1 MVDLARI
8 EGLPQLSPQ
17 GFLGGGFNF
26 DTMNQLIMTPE
37 QARQMSMT
45 RDVKPPAVQNAI
57 NQAMQTGQSVSYSQ
71 PINTVAALPATPT
84 PATPAPVVQTPL
96 PITQP
101 SVNVQNTGDMK
112 MAKPETSS
120 LGGDGVTETITR
132 TAPAPFAEPFL
143 QYGMSEALRQYQQGP
158 YQYYPGETVVGFA
171 PQTEQALRMQEQMA
185 LAGTPVGTAAQQY
198 ATDVLG
204 GTFLGGNPML
214 SEAINRALDPVQART
229 TSDLALRGRLGSGAA
244 ANVMTRAL
252 GDVAADIAFRDYG
265 AERAR
270 QQQVLGMAPA
280 LQQASYFDI
289 GQLAGVGAAR
299 ENLAQQQLAS
309 DIARFQFEQQAPAQ
323 ALGQYQALVSGFPM
337 GGTSSAIQPYFEPSK
352 GQTFLGGAALGA
364 SLLPESASTPDRLIA
379 GLLGGT
385 IGSF

>member
-1 MVDLARI
+1 MVDLARMS
-8 EGLPQLSPQ
+8 ELSQFSPMG
-17 GFLGGGFNF
+17 GFFGGGFNF

-57 NQAMQTGQSVSYSQ
+57 NQAIQTGQSVSYSQ
-71 PINTVAALPATPT
+71 PTNTVAALPATPT
-84 PATPAPVVQTPL
+84 PVAPAPVVQTPL

-112 MAKPETSS
+112 MAKP
-120 LGGDGVTETITR
+120 DGVTETITR

-158 YQYYPGETVVGFA
+158 QQYYPGETVVGFA
-171 PQTEQALRMQEQMA
+171 PQTEQALRMREQQA

-204 GTFLGGNPML
+204 GTFLGGSPGL

-229 TSDLALRGRLGSGAA
+229 TSALAQRGRLGSGAA
-244 ANVMTRAL
+244 ADVMTRAL
-252 GDVAADIAFRDYG
+252 GDVAADIAYRDYG

-270 QQQVLGMAPA
+270 QQQVLSFAPQ
-280 LQQASYFDI
+280 LQQASYYDI
-289 GQLAGVGAAR
+289 GQLGAVGGAR
-299 ENLAQQQLAS
+299 EQLAQQQLAS
-309 DIARFQFEQQAPAQ
+309 DIARFQFEQQAPMQ
-323 ALGQYQALVSGFPM
+323 ALGQYQAAVSGFPM
-337 GGTSSAIQPYFEPSK
+337 GQTSSAIQPYFEPST

-364 SLLPESASTPDRLIA
+364 SLLPESAGTTERLIA
-379 GLLGGT
+379 GLLGGG
-385 IGSF
+385 IGTYL

>member
-1 MVDLARI
+1 MVDLARMS
-8 EGLPQLSPQ
+8 ELSQFSPMG
-17 GFLGGGFNF
+17 GFFGGGFNF

-57 NQAMQTGQSVSYSQ
+57 NQAIQTGQSVSYSQ
-71 PINTVAALPATPT
+71 PTNTVAALPATPT
-84 PATPAPVVQTPL
+84 PVAPAPVVQTPL

-112 MAKPETSS
+112 MAKP
-120 LGGDGVTETITR
+120 DGVTETITR

-158 YQYYPGETVVGFA
+158 QQYYPGETVVGFA
-171 PQTEQALRMQEQMA
+171 PQTEQALRMREQQA

-204 GTFLGGNPML
+204 GTFLGGSPGL

-229 TSDLALRGRLGSGAA
+229 TSALAQRGRLGSGAA
-244 ANVMTRAL
+244 ADVMTRAL
-252 GDVAADIAFRDYG
+252 GDVAADIAYRDYG

-270 QQQVLGMAPA
+270 QQDALRLAPA
-280 LQQASYFDI
+280 LQQASYYDI
-289 GQLAGVGAAR
+289 GQLGAVGGAR
-299 ENLAQQQLAS
+299 EQLAQQQLAS
-309 DIARFQFEQQAPAQ
+309 DIARFQFEQQAPMQ
-323 ALGQYQALVSGFPM
+323 SLGQYQAAVSGFPM
-337 GGTSSAIQPYFEPSK
+337 GQTSSSIQPYFEPST

-364 SLLPESASTPDRLIA
+364 SILPDDR
-379 GLLGGT
+379 LLGGALGGLLT
-385 IGSF
+385 TFL

>member
-1 MVDLARI
+1 MVDLARMS
-8 EGLPQLSPQ
+8 ELSQFSPMG
-17 GFLGGGFNF
+17 GFFGGGFNF

-71 PINTVAALPATPT
+71 PTNTVAALPDTPT
-84 PATPAPVVQTPL
+84 PVAPAPVVQTPL

-112 MAKPETSS
+112 MAKP
-120 LGGDGVTETITR
+120 DGVTETITR

-143 QYGMSEALRQYQQGP
+143 QYGMSEAYRQYMQGP
-158 YQYYPGETVVGFA
+158 QEYYPGETVVGFA
-171 PQTEQALRMQEQMA
+171 PQTEQALRMREQQA

-204 GTFLGGNPML
+204 GTFLGGSPGL

-229 TSDLALRGRLGSGAA
+229 TSALAQRGRLGSGAA
-244 ANVMTRAL
+244 ADVMTRAL
-252 GDVAADIAFRDYG
+252 GDVAADIAYRDYG

-270 QQQVLGMAPA
+270 QQDALRLAPA
-280 LQQASYFDI
+280 LQQASYYDI
-289 GQLAGVGAAR
+289 GQLGAVGGAR
-299 ENLAQQQLAS
+299 EQLAQQQLAS
-309 DIARFQFEQQAPAQ
+309 DIARFQVEQQAPMQ
-323 ALGQYQALVSGFPM
+323 ALGQYQAAVSGFPM
-337 GGTSSAIQPYFEPSK
+337 GQTSSAIQPYFDSTTGEK
-352 GQTFLGGAALGA
+352 LLGGAFLGSKIYGDDPLLGA
-364 SLLPESASTPDRLIA
+364 GFGALL
-379 GLLGGT
+379 GLLE
-385 IGSF
+385 

>member
-1 MVDLARI
+1 MVDLARMS
-8 EGLPQLSPQ
+8 ELSQFSPMG
-17 GFLGGGFNF
+17 GFFGGGFNF

-57 NQAMQTGQSVSYSQ
+57 NQAIQTGQSVSYSQ
-71 PINTVAALPATPT
+71 PTNTVAALPATPT
-84 PATPAPVVQTPL
+84 PVAPAPVVQTPL

-112 MAKPETSS
+112 MAKP
-120 LGGDGVTETITR
+120 DGVTETITR

-158 YQYYPGETVVGFA
+158 YEYYPGETVVGFA
-171 PQTEQALRMQEQMA
+171 PQTEQALRMREQQA

-204 GTFLGGNPML
+204 GTFLGGSPGL

-229 TSDLALRGRLGSGAA
+229 TSALAQRGRLGSGAA
-244 ANVMTRAL
+244 ADVMTRAL
-252 GDVAADIAFRDYG
+252 GDVAADIAYRDYG

-270 QQQVLGMAPA
+270 QQDALRLAPA
-280 LQQASYFDI
+280 LQQASYYDI
-289 GQLAGVGAAR
+289 GQLGAVGGAR
-299 ENLAQQQLAS
+299 EQLAQQQLAS
-309 DIARFQFEQQAPAQ
+309 DIARFQFEQQAPMQ
-323 ALGQYQALVSGFPM
+323 SLGQYQAAVSGFPM
-337 GGTSSAIQPYFEPSK
+337 GQTSSSIQPYFEPST

-364 SLLPESASTPDRLIA
+364 SLLPESAGTTERLLA
-379 GLLGGT
+379 GLLGGG
-385 IGSF
+385 IGTYL

>member
-1 MVDLARI
+1 MVDLARMS
-8 EGLPQLSPQ
+8 ELSQFSPMG
-17 GFLGGGFNF
+17 GFFGGGFNF

-57 NQAMQTGQSVSYSQ
+57 NQAIQTGQSVSYSQ
-71 PINTVAALPATPT
+71 PTNTVAALPATPT
-84 PATPAPVVQTPL
+84 PVAPAPVVQTPL

-112 MAKPETSS
+112 MAKP
-120 LGGDGVTETITR
+120 DGVTETITR

-158 YQYYPGETVVGFA
+158 YEYYPGETVVGFA
-171 PQTEQALRMQEQMA
+171 PQTEQALRMREQQA

-204 GTFLGGNPML
+204 GTFLGGSPGL

-229 TSDLALRGRLGSGAA
+229 TSALAQRGRLGSGAA
-244 ANVMTRAL
+244 ADVMTRAL
-252 GDVAADIAFRDYG
+252 GDVAADIAYRDYG

-270 QQQVLGMAPA
+270 QQDALRLAPA
-280 LQQASYFDI
+280 LQQASYYDI
-289 GQLAGVGAAR
+289 GQLGAVGGAR
-299 ENLAQQQLAS
+299 EQLAQQQLAS
-309 DIARFQFEQQAPAQ
+309 DIARFQFEQQAPMQ
-323 ALGQYQALVSGFPM
+323 SLGQYQAAVSGFPM
-337 GGTSSAIQPYFEPSK
+337 GQTSSSIQPYFEPST

-364 SLLPESASTPDRLIA
+364 SLLGKEASTGERLLA
-379 GLLGGT
+379 GLLGGG
-385 IGSF
+385 IAQF